1 MLLVEQ
7 NYPFAARIA
16 DRAYVLG
23 KGRIRWDGAP
33 AELDAAEEIKHMWL
47 GI

>member
-7 NYPFAARIA
+7 NYAFAAGIA

-23 KGRIRWDGAP
+23 KGRIRWSGAP
-33 AELDAAEEIKHMWL
+33 RALDDDEDIKHTWL